1 MNNKYQLVSNVIK
14 EFGNC
19 AAGLTAYESPARPFK
34 NSENIKKNWD
44 KMIKGK
50 KIKKWNLFLLYQN

>member
-1 MNNKYQLVSNVIK
+1 MNKFKLVSQIIN

-34 NSENIKKNWD
+34 NFHYVKKNWD
-44 KMIKGK
+44 KILKGQKSK
-50 KIKKWNLFLLYQN
+50 KAI

>member
-1 MNNKYQLVSNVIK
+1 MSKFKLVSQIIN

-34 NSENIKKNWD
+34 NSQNIKKNWD
-44 KMIKGK
+44 KMLKGQG
-50 KIKKWNLFLLYQN
+50 IKKVK